1 MKRLLLFIIGVLL
14 GIQACSPEP
23 VYRLKAE
30 ADNDQT
36 SYYQGVEYIHMQK
49 DSVQLTVG
57 YYEHTSNL
65 FALEVEV
72 INNSDRIIRVA
83 PDSFK
88 YESYVGEQPE
98 NPGKLLTVNTA
109 KDPEQKILNI
119 DMELSRQEVRQ
130 KGDEFLFYT
139 LQGLTVASAVAADT
153 KEEREEAGEDLAENA
168 VHQQIDRAEYRYDR
182 SSLRQSRQFWEGE
195 VLRITDLWPNES
207 IRGLVYFKTDPEA
220 RLYNIVMKI
229 EELHFNTWFLQ
240 QKYQPQHSIDED

>member
-72 INNSDRIIRVA
+72 INNSDRIVRVT

-88 YESYVGEQPE
+88 YESYIGEQPE

-119 DMELSRQEVRQ
+119 DMELSRQKASQ
-130 KGDEFLFYT
+130 QSDEFLYYT
-139 LQGLTVASAVAADT
+139 LQGLTLASTVATDT
-153 KEEREEAGEDLAENA
+153 KEEREEAEKDLVDNE
-168 VHQQIDRAEYRYDR
+168 VHQQIDREEYRYNR
-182 SSLRQSRQFWEGE
+182 SSLRQSRQFWEDE

-220 RLYNIVMKI
+220 SLYNIVMKI
-229 EELHFNTWFLQ
+229 EELHFKTWFLQ
-240 QKYQPQHSIDED
+240 QEYKP

>member
-1 MKRLLLFIIGVLL
+1 MKRLVLFIFGILL
-14 GIQACSPEP
+14 VIQACSPKP

-30 ADNDQT
+30 ADKDQT

-49 DSVQLTVG
+49 DSVQLTVS

-72 INNSDRIIRVA
+72 INNSNRIVRVT

-88 YESYVGEQPE
+88 YESYTRERPR

-139 LQGLTVASAVAADT
+139 LQGLTVASAVTADT
-153 KEEREEAGEDLAENA
+153 KEEQEEAGDDLAENA
-168 VHQQIDRAEYRYDR
+168 VHQQIDRAEYRYDL
-182 SSLRQSRQFWEGE
+182 SSLRQRRKFWKAEA
-195 VLRITDLWPNES
+195 LRITDLWPNES

-220 RLYNIVMKI
+220 KLYNIVMKI

-240 QKYQPQHSIDED
+240 QKYQPQHSIDKD